1 MNDISVIIRGIYTT
15 ALVKLLLDHGFKIA
29 KPSATIAERFKL
41 KDVSN
46 EWDARIRDYRPLK
59 GSIVIDGPKAHEVV
73 VVLMGKLP
81 DAILNYRKVG
91 YEIYKGIVEKVDERG
106 SYVNYGNG
114 VGLLP
119 EKLSEGQEV
128 IVSPIKDEPRRDNHV
143 SLTRRV
149 RIVGYYADLV
159 KDGWISTPKDVP
171 TSMASRLMNL
181 GHLMKPPGWGV
192 QWKREASEA
201 STSDLLEE
209 LQRLREKAIE
219 VVQQSLEVKAPAL
232 IYEPS
237 TSYIVILP
245 YDSKKYLDGMRGLVV
260 PTMPKHHLIKSWGRR
275 YAYAVDVIE
284 KLMAVLSEDIGH
296 IASNIIVKG
305 AVKRGAKIA
314 IEHVKPDG
322 KIYKLSPGIVEDFD
336 EDTMTITLKRRFKGG
351 GVYNGLGVPKE
362 QGDYG
367 LSTYRI
373 GVPLS
378 KTAYYS
384 EKGAL
389 KGIYVNISTPVEIA
403 PRKVRY
409 VDLEVDVI
417 AKPNG
422 EVRVLD
428 VDKARELMHKGI
440 ITSRLYHAIMEIAD
454 KVKKTLSERGD
465 VDLDLKLF

>member
-1 MNDISVIIRGIYTT
+1 
-15 ALVKLLLDHGFKIA
+15 
-29 KPSATIAERFKL
+29 
-41 KDVSN
+41 
-46 EWDARIRDYRPLK
+46 
-59 GSIVIDGPKAHEVV
+59 
-73 VVLMGKLP
+73 
-81 DAILNYRKVG
+81 
-91 YEIYKGIVEKVDERG
+91 
-106 SYVNYGNG
+106 
-114 VGLLP
+114 
-119 EKLSEGQEV
+119 
-128 IVSPIKDEPRRDNHV
+128 
-143 SLTRRV
+143 
-149 RIVGYYADLV
+149 
-159 KDGWISTPKDVP
+159 
-171 TSMASRLMNL
+171 
-181 GHLMKPPGWGV
+181 
-192 QWKREASEA
+192 
-201 STSDLLEE
+201 
-209 LQRLREKAIE
+209 
-219 VVQQSLEVKAPAL
+219 
-232 IYEPS
+232 
-237 TSYIVILP
+237 
-245 YDSKKYLDGMRGLVV
+245 
-260 PTMPKHHLIKSWGRR
+260 
-275 YAYAVDVIE
+275 
-284 KLMAVLSEDIGH
+284 
-296 IASNIIVKG
+296 
-305 AVKRGAKIA
+305 
-314 IEHVKPDG
+314 G